1 MNNYENAEPKI
12 LKTLNS
18 SGEVLDDSG
27 NVIADTSDYW
37 VKTYN
42 QAEPKPDKI
51 LHSDGT
57 IKDSAGNL
65 IQDTTAFNVTKYNQA
80 EPIPA
85 KYLHADGTI
94 DENSGSGGADLEDN
108 KTATIDVSTY
118 TEPVEIEPSE
128 GKDGMK
134 KTTVSLENIPKNK
147 IYCWKNLNSAGLNV
161 SRIFLEKDIIEDSE
175 DFNECYAIGVTMV
188 NYGLAKAKMK
198 NWYPSMQFVEKTS
211 DSSFV
216 VKINGTD
223 NTYTREPSG
232 DIILW

>member
-18 SGEVLDDSG
+18 DGQVLNSSGE
-27 NVIADTSDYW
+27 VIADTSDYW
-37 VKTYN
+37 MKTYN

-65 IQDTTAFNVTKYNQA
+65 IQDTTPFNVKKYNQA

-94 DENSGSGGADLEDN
+94 DENPGSGGGADLEDN
-108 KTATIDVSTY
+108 KEATIDVSTY
-118 TEPVEIEPSE
+118 TEPVEVTPAQ

-134 KTTVSLENIPKNK
+134 KATITLSNIPSGTVSFEDCNYFNDSVLPAGKIIVCNKNSEVVQVSADGVKTIGELLDVGSPCWSNI
-147 IYCWKNLNSAGLNV
+147 
-161 SRIFLEKDIIEDSE
+161 E
-175 DFNECYAIGVTMV
+175 
-188 NYGLAKAKMK
+188 
-198 NWYPSMQFVEKTS
+198 
-211 DSSFV
+211 
-216 VKINGTD
+216 INGT
-223 NTYTREPSG
+223 Y
-232 DIILW
+232 IIVTIIES